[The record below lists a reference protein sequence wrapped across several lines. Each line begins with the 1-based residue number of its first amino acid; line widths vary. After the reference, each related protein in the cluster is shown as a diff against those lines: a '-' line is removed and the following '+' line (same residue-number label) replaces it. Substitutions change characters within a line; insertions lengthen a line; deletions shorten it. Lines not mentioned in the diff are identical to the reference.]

1 MLFKTLENHMQ
12 SRFLCP
18 NHRQWLISH
27 PRAALSNLA
36 KTQDT
41 ATYYRERGLFEQALP
56 YDANAYETAEIV
68 LTTRAEEV
76 PNAAIAMTSCA
87 ILLADTY
94 RKLGQG
100 NTANNILISTQNR
113 LQAEY
118 TLLYQQ
124 KASQNCVLDCIKALT
139 FGEQTQQLLEK
150 AGTAEYQNITLH

>member
-1 MLFKTLENHMQ
+1 MHTH
-12 SRFLCP
+12 FLCP
-18 NHRQWLISH
+18 NHRQWLTNH
-27 PRAALSNLA
+27 PDAALSNLT

-56 YDANAYETAEIV
+56 FDGNAYETAEIV
-68 LTTRAEEV
+68 LTTRAEDV
-76 PNAAIAMTSCA
+76 ATATIALTSCA

-100 NTANNILISTQNR
+100 CAAKHVMITTQNR

-118 TLLYQQ
+118 TLLYEQ
-124 KASQNCVLDCIKALT
+124 KEPQNCVLECIKALT

-150 AGTAEYQNITLH
+150 VGTAEYQNITLH